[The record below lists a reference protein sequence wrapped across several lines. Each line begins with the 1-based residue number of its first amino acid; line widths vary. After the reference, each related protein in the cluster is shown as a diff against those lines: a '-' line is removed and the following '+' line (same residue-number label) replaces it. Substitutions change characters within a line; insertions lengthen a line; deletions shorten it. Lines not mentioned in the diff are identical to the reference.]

1 MAGRDFQLRD
11 GMSVFTYMAIPMFC
25 VAFLLFYLA
34 RKRREKNFLFPGLAM
49 LVAGFVDVVIGL
61 TIG

>member
-1 MAGRDFQLRD
+1 
-11 GMSVFTYMAIPMFC
+11 MSVFTYMAIPMFC

-34 RKRREKNFLFPGLAM
+34 RKGREKNFLFPGLAM